1 MKIVLTDA
9 QTVFD
14 EIVDS
19 SPLNELGEVKSYG
32 LLKYGEVAEAVRDG
46 LQQHRHR
53 LLPKKGYRRL
63 QRRLVLD
70 ERRCPAHLRADFGA
84 LQQYFK
90 LQKICG

>member
-32 LLKYGEVAEAVRDG
+32 LLKYGEVAEAVRDADIILCNKTLLNEETLRLAENLKYIG
-46 LQQHRHR
+46 LFAT
-53 LLPKKGYRRL
+53 GYNNI
-63 QRRLVLD
+63 D
-70 ERRCPAHLRADFGA
+70 ID
-84 LQQYFK
+84 Y
-90 LQKICG
+90 